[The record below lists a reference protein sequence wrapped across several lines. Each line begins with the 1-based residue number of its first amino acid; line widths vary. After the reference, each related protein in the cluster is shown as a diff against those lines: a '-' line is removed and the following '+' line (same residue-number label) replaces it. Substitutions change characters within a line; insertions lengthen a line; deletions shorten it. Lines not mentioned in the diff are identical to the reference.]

1 MLKTFQSFSKKKKL
15 LIVTSIVLILSLIG
29 GVLYIAFKPDK
40 GVEIAVVQVKRG
52 DITKTF
58 ETEAIVESGS
68 QGNFEVFDGIAVNEV
83 FVKVG
88 DAVKAGDIL
97 ATFDASSLKKV
108 LDEKKSNYSTAQKLY
123 NDYTAASSGAVLL
136 LPEVNERVKAL
147 EAEIEVLEKKA
158 GNAPASPGGNTDDKT
173 AAVNAALKK
182 VLGNTALGDAI
193 ADRIIASGSST
204 SELLTAV
211 QDLLGGAGDISSI
224 TGLIPSND
232 ESELISKE
240 LELVKLKVEQA
251 SLESKAN
258 GTLTGTYRT
267 IVNSAKEAYD
277 EVNEKMILLSGGWTA
292 QGDGFVREVNI
303 LPGQTIRSNQAKIS
317 TDFDLSTILSS
328 VSSGSFDIA
337 SVVTSLLGSTQKG
350 IVVEYY
356 PLVASFSLSK
366 YDIGNITVDQKV
378 TVTSL
383 SGKTFD
389 GNVTFVSSVASSS
402 SVVDIGSILGSSA
415 SSSSIEAK
423 IEIPNPDSSV
433 VIGMEVD
440 VSADLETKKNA
451 VLVPVESIQ
460 YNKTDGYFVF
470 KYNEDKKT
478 AEKTLIEV
486 GLFDG
491 NSYDV
496 LSGLKEGDTI
506 VRAPSTTMADG
517 DRVKVIE

>member
-1 MLKTFQSFSKKKKL
+1 
-15 LIVTSIVLILSLIG
+15 
-29 GVLYIAFKPDK
+29 
-40 GVEIAVVQVKRG
+40 
-52 DITKTF
+52 
-58 ETEAIVESGS
+58 
-68 QGNFEVFDGIAVNEV
+68 
-83 FVKVG
+83 
-88 DAVKAGDIL
+88 
-97 ATFDASSLKKV
+97 
-108 LDEKKSNYSTAQKLY
+108 
-123 NDYTAASSGAVLL
+123 
-136 LPEVNERVKAL
+136 
-147 EAEIEVLEKKA
+147 
-158 GNAPASPGGNTDDKT
+158 
-173 AAVNAALKK
+173 
-182 VLGNTALGDAI
+182 
-193 ADRIIASGSST
+193 
-204 SELLTAV
+204 
-211 QDLLGGAGDISSI
+211 
-224 TGLIPSND
+224 
-232 ESELISKE
+232 
-240 LELVKLKVEQA
+240 
-251 SLESKAN
+251 
-258 GTLTGTYRT
+258 
-267 IVNSAKEAYD
+267 
-277 EVNEKMILLSGGWTA
+277 MILLSGGWTA